1 MENLVEFVNLYK
13 SYDKEDEDPIQNQY
27 NNAFFLRE
35 VQKALIEEK
44 EKSKKKI
51 NNVFNCFKE
60 FIDNK
65 VNYKKIGGC
74 TNLDKEDKQLSHQEE
89 NIKEILNYLNRFIN
103 SKSYYEKF
111 ESYKNIRYIMSDLD
125 NIEENMDCLQKE
137 IDKLIY
143 DIELENNEH
152 ILNYNYIE
160 EKLDEIVREIA
171 KERM

>member
-74 TNLDKEDKQLSHQEE
+74 RNLDKEDKQLSHQEE

-103 SKSYYEKF
+103 AKSYYEKF
-111 ESYKNIRYIMSDLD
+111 ESYKNIRYIMSDVD
-125 NIEENMDCLQKE
+125 NIKENMDCLQKE